1 MHISRPWPKYVQNLK
16 KIDIKLYEEL
26 RSQCT
31 HCHNCKEFRITTRKR
46 ARYAPESLCVVHV
59 NKDSDSLKQ

>member
-1 MHISRPWPKYVQNLK
+1 MIVRSYYCFNLAKVKNPHRLPNSRGD
-16 KIDIKLYEEL
+16 IDIK
-26 RSQCT
+26 
-31 HCHNCKEFRITTRKR
+31 CKEFRITTRKR

>member
-1 MHISRPWPKYVQNLK
+1 MKIK
-16 KIDIKLYEEL
+16 KVILGKDYTL
-26 RSQCT
+26 
-31 HCHNCKEFRITTRKR
+31 CKEFRITTRKR